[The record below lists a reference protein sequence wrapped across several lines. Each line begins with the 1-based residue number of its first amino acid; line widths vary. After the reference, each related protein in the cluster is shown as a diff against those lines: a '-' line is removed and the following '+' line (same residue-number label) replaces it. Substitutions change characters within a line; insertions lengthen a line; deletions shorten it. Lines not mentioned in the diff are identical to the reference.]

1 MNFKLLLLVAVVPTV
16 LAAPV
21 VANTITTQTRSFSLA
36 TLDDAPINGQTRNFA
51 NFNSFGLTGQTLTSV
66 TLTAVYNING
76 RVVATNNATG
86 GTAASRR
93 RDVSAS
99 YELNATTTG
108 EGFSLSGSNLAS
120 QTITGISGQ
129 GNDRTLNLL
138 NPTFTLT
145 QTLTSNLSGFLT
157 GPVQISTDAFAVF
170 ASVPAADVVY
180 GAPSITGG
188 QAEFTLI
195 YTAVPEPTTWAML
208 ITGVGIAGATMRR
221 RRVTAAVA

>member
-108 EGFSLSGSNLAS
+108 AGFSLSGSNLAS
-120 QTITGISGQ
+120 QTENIAGQ
-129 GNDRTLNLL
+129 GNDRTLSQL

-145 QTLTSNLSGFLT
+145 QTLTSNLSNFLT